1 MTIMEQTVSLSE
13 MPGACPWCLQVLL
26 PHRDDIKIENLSVS
40 QGYLVVFQ
48 RQHAQQVQPLPCLLS
63 AGALCLGDE
72 TKR

>member
-1 MTIMEQTVSLSE
+1 MKCQERV
-13 MPGACPWCLQVLL
+13 PGACRCCC